1 MKKNLQKVM
10 SLLCVS
16 AMSLSM
22 IAGCGGGNNGGTTTT
37 ETPAATEEAST
48 EAPAAEE
55 TTEEATEEA
64 TETTEEATEEAGDET
79 AEATETT
86 ADGDSTPRNET
97 LYEAGQQWG
106 TINDWNP
113 MSANSNNGLALSAND
128 VARELVYETLFMFN
142 PLDGK
147 LYPLLGSEYNWNDD
161 QTELTI
167 KLNPDAKWSDGS
179 AFTAEDV
186 AYTYAT
192 HVKYQSSQGSDFSTY
207 IDAVEASDDTTVV
220 VKAKVAD
227 GKAVNPL
234 KVTSILNTMYMMQK
248 AYLQTVEERNGEDA
262 DKVKQDT
269 MEDLVHTGPYAPYIS
284 NDQKAVLQRDDN
296 YWGQAASMWGKLP
309 VPKYIAHTIYKDNA
323 AGQVALS
330 QGEVDV
336 CQQFITDVQNMWL
349 EDDLPI
355 STWLDEAPYGQCEAI
370 PSMFFNVERE
380 GLDQKEV
387 RRAIA
392 MAVDYE
398 QIIASAMSGQSPTFD
413 EYPRSVVGP
422 TDGERKYVD
431 FDAIADLQWKNA
443 DVDGANKLLDD
454 AGIVDGDGDGIRE
467 YNGKNLSFKAECPTG
482 WSDWNASMEIVAAA
496 GEKIGIDIQTYFP
509 EASSFYDDM
518 TTCNFDICMWSAPG
532 AGVMNPYSKGMF
544 YFSEEYAKLA
554 SNWSGNFGHYMN
566 DDAEAILEAIPTE
579 TDEAKLKEYYTE
591 LSRILLEECPA
602 VALMYR
608 PQLFYAVNESV
619 WTNFPAAD
627 DGRNIPPTDCTDGYG
642 IAALYDLELVE

>member
-1 MKKNLQKVM
+1 MKKNLRKVM

-16 AMSLSM
+16 AMTLSM
-22 IAGCGGGNNGGTTTT
+22 LAGCGGGSGTTTTT

-55 TTEEATEEA
+55 KAEEPAAEETA
-64 TETTEEATEEAGDET
+64 AEET
-79 AEATETT
+79 AEAPAEEAAAEETAST
-86 ADGDSTPRNET
+86 DDGSTPRNET
-97 LYEAGQQWG
+97 LYFAGQQWG

-113 MSANSNNGLALSAND
+113 MSANSNNGLAMAANEQS
-128 VARELVYETLFMFN
+128 RELVYETLFMFN
-142 PLDGK
+142 ALDGK
-147 LYPLLGSEYNWNDD
+147 LYPLLGSEYSWDD
-161 QTELTI
+161 AQTELTV
-167 KLNPDAKWSDGS
+167 KLNPDAKWSDGTQV
-179 AFTAEDV
+179 TAEDV
-186 AYTYAT
+186 KYTYDT
-192 HVKYQSSQGSDFSTY
+192 HVKYQSSTGADYSTY
-207 IDAVEASDDTTVV
+207 IDSFEAVDDGTVV
-220 VKAKVAD
+220 IKAKLGDD

-234 KVTSILNTMYMMQK
+234 KVTAFLNNVYIMQK

-262 DKVKQDT
+262 DAVKQDT
-269 MEDLVHTGPYAPYIS
+269 MEDLVHSGPYAPYIS
-284 NDQKAVLQRDDN
+284 NDQKAVIIRDDN
-296 YWGQAASMWGKLP
+296 YWGQAPSMWGKLP

-336 CQQFITDVQNMWL
+336 CQQFITDVQNLWL
-349 EDDLPI
+349 EDGLPI
-355 STWLDEAPYGQCEAI
+355 STWLDDAPYGACEVM
-370 PSMFFNVERE
+370 PSMFFNVEKP
-380 GLDQKEV
+380 GLDKKEV

-398 QIIASAMSGQSPTFD
+398 QIIASAMSGQSPTFAD
-413 EYPRSVVGP
+413 YPRSVVGP

-431 FDAIADLQWKNA
+431 FDAIADLQWTNA

-454 AGIVDGDGDGIRE
+454 AGIVDTDGDGIRE
-467 YNGKNLSFKAECPTG
+467 VDGTNLSFKAECPTG

-496 GEKIGIDIQTYFP
+496 GKNIGIDIQTYFP

-518 TTCNFDICMWSAPG
+518 TTCNFDICMWSTPG

-544 YFSEEYAKLA
+544 YFSEEYAKLP

-591 LSRILLEECPA
+591 LSRILLDECPA

-608 PQLFYAVNESV
+608 PSLFYAVNESV
-619 WTNFPAAD
+619 WTNYPAAD

-642 IAALYDLELVE
+642 IAALYDLELVQ

>member
-1 MKKNLQKVM
+1 M

-16 AMSLSM
+16 AMTLSM
-22 IAGCGGGNNGGTTTT
+22 LAGCGGGSDTTTTT
-37 ETPAATEEAST
+37 EAPAATEEAST

-55 TTEEATEEA
+55 TTEAAEETTE
-64 TETTEEATEEAGDET
+64 ETTEEAAEETTET
-79 AEATETT
+79 ASSDA
-86 ADGDSTPRNET
+86 DSTPRNET

-113 MSANSNNGLALSAND
+113 MSANSNNGLAMAANEQSR
-128 VARELVYETLFMFN
+128 VLVYETLFMFN
-142 PLDGK
+142 SLDGN
-147 LYPLLGSEYNWNDD
+147 LYPLLGTEYSWDD
-161 QTELTI
+161 AQTELTV
-167 KLNPDAKWSDGS
+167 KLNPDAKWSDGTQV
-179 AFTAEDV
+179 TAEDV
-186 AYTYAT
+186 KYTYDT
-192 HVKYQSSQGSDFSTY
+192 HVKYQSSTGADYSTY
-207 IDAVEASDDTTVV
+207 IDSFEAVDDGTVV
-220 VKAKVAD
+220 IKAKLGDD

-234 KVTSILNTMYMMQK
+234 KVTAFLNNVYIMQK

-262 DKVKQDT
+262 DAVKQDT
-269 MEDLVHTGPYAPYIS
+269 MEDMVHSGPYAPYIS
-284 NDQKAVLQRDDN
+284 NDQKAVIIRDDN
-296 YWGQAASMWGKLP
+296 YWGQAPSMWGKLP

-336 CQQFITDVQNMWL
+336 CQQFITDVQNLWL
-349 EDDLPI
+349 EDGLPI
-355 STWLDEAPYGQCEAI
+355 STWLDDAPYGACEVM
-370 PSMFFNVERE
+370 PSMFFNVERP
-380 GLDQKEV
+380 GLDKKEV

-398 QIIASAMSGQSPTFD
+398 QIIASAMSGQSPTFAD
-413 EYPRSVVGP
+413 YPRSVVGP

-431 FDAIADLQWKNA
+431 FDAIADLQWDNA
-443 DVDGANKLLDD
+443 DVDGANALLDE
-454 AGIVDGDGDGIRE
+454 AGIVDTDGDGIRE
-467 YNGKNLSFKAECPTG
+467 VDGTNLSFKAECPTG

-518 TTCNFDICMWSAPG
+518 TTCNFDICMWSTPG

-544 YFSEEYAKLA
+544 YFSEEYAKLP

-591 LSRILLEECPA
+591 LSRILLDECPA

-608 PQLFYAVNESV
+608 PSLFYAVNESV
-619 WTNFPAAD
+619 WTNYPAAD

-642 IAALYDLELVE
+642 IAALYDLELVQ

>member
-16 AMSLSM
+16 ALTMSM
-22 IAGCGGGNNGGTTTT
+22 MVGCGGSTSGDTTTT
-37 ETPAATEEAST
+37 EAPAATEEAST
-48 EAPAAEE
+48 EAPAEETAEETTEEAAEE

-64 TETTEEATEEAGDET
+64 TEEEAAEEDT
-79 AEATETT
+79 ASSD
-86 ADGDSTPRNET
+86 ADATPRNET

-113 MSANSNNGLALSAND
+113 MSANSNNGLAMAANEQ
-128 VARELVYETLFMFN
+128 ARELVYETLFMFN
-142 PLDGK
+142 ALDGK
-147 LYPLLGSEYNWNDD
+147 LYPLLGKEYSWNDD
-161 QTELTI
+161 QTELTVT
-167 KLNPDAKWSDGS
+167 LNPDAKWSDGTQV
-179 AFTAEDV
+179 TAEDV
-186 AYTYAT
+186 KYTYDT
-192 HVKYQSSQGSDFSTY
+192 HVKYQSSTGADFSTY
-207 IDAVEASDDTTVV
+207 IDSFEVVDDTTVV
-220 VKAKVAD
+220 IKAKTD
-227 GKAVNPL
+227 ENYNPL
-234 KVTSILNTMYMMQK
+234 KVSSFLNSCYIMQK

-262 DKVKQDT
+262 DAVKQDT
-269 MEDLVHTGPYAPYIS
+269 MEDMVHSGPYGPYIS
-284 NDQKAVLQRDDN
+284 NDQKAVIIRDDN

-336 CQQFITDVQNMWL
+336 CQQFITDVQNLWL
-349 EDDLPI
+349 EDQLPI
-355 STWLDEAPYGQCEAI
+355 STWLDDAPYGACEVM
-370 PSMFFNVERE
+370 PSMFFNVEKP
-380 GLDQKEV
+380 GLDKKEV

-398 QIIASAMSGQSPTFD
+398 QIIASAMSGQSPTFA

-431 FDAIADLQWKNA
+431 FDAIADLQWDNA

-454 AGIVDGDGDGIRE
+454 AGIVDTDGDGIRE
-467 YNGKNLSFKAECPTG
+467 VDGTNLSFKAECPTG

-496 GEKIGIDIQTYFP
+496 GKNIGIDIQTYFP

-518 TTCNFDICMWSAPG
+518 TTCNFDICMWSSPG
-532 AGVMNPYSKGMF
+532 AGMMNPYSKGMF
-544 YFSEEYAKLA
+544 YFSEEYAKLP

-566 DDAEAILEAIPTE
+566 DDAEKILKAIPTE

-591 LSRILLEECPA
+591 LSRILLDECPA

-608 PQLFYAVNESV
+608 PSLFYAVNESV
-619 WTNFPAAD
+619 WTNYPAAD

>member
-22 IAGCGGGNNGGTTTT
+22 LAGCGGSGSDTTTT
-37 ETPAATEEAST
+37 APAATEETAT

-55 TTEEATEEA
+55 TTDTAAEETAEDTAEEATEEA
-64 TETTEEATEEAGDET
+64 AEEEATEDT
-79 AEATETT
+79 ASASS
-86 ADGDSTPRNET
+86 DGESTPRNET

-113 MSANSNNGLALSAND
+113 MSANSNNGLALSANEQ
-128 VARELVYETLFMFN
+128 ARELVYETLFMFN
-142 PLDGK
+142 SLDGK
-147 LYPLLGSEYNWNDD
+147 LYPLLGSEYSWNDD
-161 QTELTI
+161 QSELTV

-179 AFTAEDV
+179 KFTADDV
-186 AYTYAT
+186 AYTFDT
-192 HVKYQSSQGSDFSTY
+192 HVKYQSSTGADFSTY
-207 IDAVEASDDTTVV
+207 IDSVEAVDEETVLIKANTT
-220 VKAKVAD
+220 D
-227 GKAVNPL
+227 NHNPL
-234 KVTSILNTMYMMQK
+234 KVTSFLNSVYMMQK

-262 DKVKQDT
+262 DAVKQDT
-269 MEDLVHTGPYAPYIS
+269 MEDLVHTGPYGPYIS
-284 NDQKAVLQRDDN
+284 NDQKAVLVRDDN

-336 CQQFITDVQNMWL
+336 CQQFITDVQNLWL

-355 STWLDEAPYGQCEAI
+355 STWLDDAPYGACEAI
-370 PSMFFNVERE
+370 PSMFFNVERP
-380 GLDQKEV
+380 GLDKKEV

-398 QIIASAMSGQSPTFD
+398 QIIASAMSGQSPTFE

-431 FDAIADLQWKNA
+431 FDAIEDLQWKNA

-454 AGIVDGDGDGIRE
+454 AGIVDTDGDGIRE
-467 YNGKNLSFKAECPTG
+467 VDGTNLSFKAECPTG

-496 GEKIGIDIQTYFP
+496 GQNIGIDIQTYFP
-509 EASSFYDDM
+509 EASSYYDDM

-532 AGVMNPYSKGMF
+532 AGMMNPYSKGMF

-566 DDAEAILEAIPTE
+566 DDAEAILKAIPTE

-591 LSRILLEECPA
+591 LSKILLDECPA

-619 WTNFPAAD
+619 WTNYPAAD

>member
-1 MKKNLQKVM
+1 MKKNLRKVM

-16 AMSLSM
+16 AMTLSM
-22 IAGCGGGNNGGTTTT
+22 LAGCGGGSDTTTTT
-37 ETPAATEEAST
+37 EAPAATEEAST

-55 TTEEATEEA
+55 TTEAAEETTE
-64 TETTEEATEEAGDET
+64 ETTEEAAEETTET
-79 AEATETT
+79 ASSDA
-86 ADGDSTPRNET
+86 DSTPRNET

-113 MSANSNNGLALSAND
+113 MSANSNNGLAMAANEQSR
-128 VARELVYETLFMFN
+128 VLVYETLFMFN
-142 PLDGK
+142 SLDGN
-147 LYPLLGSEYNWNDD
+147 LYPLLGTEYSWDD
-161 QTELTI
+161 AQTELTV
-167 KLNPDAKWSDGS
+167 KLNPDAKWSDGTQV
-179 AFTAEDV
+179 TAEDV
-186 AYTYAT
+186 KYTYDT
-192 HVKYQSSQGSDFSTY
+192 HVKYQSSTGADYSTY
-207 IDAVEASDDTTVV
+207 IDSFEAVDDGTVV
-220 VKAKVAD
+220 IKAKLGDD

-234 KVTSILNTMYMMQK
+234 KVTAFLNNVYIMQK

-262 DKVKQDT
+262 DAVKQDT
-269 MEDLVHTGPYAPYIS
+269 MEDMVHSGPYAPYIS
-284 NDQKAVLQRDDN
+284 NDQKAVIIRDDN
-296 YWGQAASMWGKLP
+296 YWGQAPSMWGKLP

-336 CQQFITDVQNMWL
+336 CQQFITDVQNLWL
-349 EDDLPI
+349 EDGLPI
-355 STWLDEAPYGQCEAI
+355 STWLDDAPYGACEVM
-370 PSMFFNVERE
+370 PSMFFNVERP
-380 GLDQKEV
+380 GLDKKEV

-398 QIIASAMSGQSPTFD
+398 QIIASAMSGQSPTFAD
-413 EYPRSVVGP
+413 YPRSVVGP

-431 FDAIADLQWKNA
+431 FDAIADLQWDNA
-443 DVDGANKLLDD
+443 DVDGANALLDE
-454 AGIVDGDGDGIRE
+454 AGIVDTDGDGIRE
-467 YNGKNLSFKAECPTG
+467 VDGTNLSFKAECPTG

-518 TTCNFDICMWSAPG
+518 TTCNFDICMWSTPG

-544 YFSEEYAKLA
+544 YFSEEYAKLP

-591 LSRILLEECPA
+591 LSRILLDECPA

-608 PQLFYAVNESV
+608 PSLFYAVNESV
-619 WTNFPAAD
+619 WTNYPAAD

-642 IAALYDLELVE
+642 IAALYDLELVQ

>member
-16 AMSLSM
+16 ALTMSM
-22 IAGCGGGNNGGTTTT
+22 MVGCGGSTSDTTTT
-37 ETPAATEEAST
+37 EAPAATEEAST
-48 EAPAAEE
+48 EAPAEETVEETTEEATEEAAEE
-55 TTEEATEEA
+55 TTEEATEE
-64 TETTEEATEEAGDET
+64 EATEDT
-79 AEATETT
+79 ASSD
-86 ADGDSTPRNET
+86 ADATPRNET

-113 MSANSNNGLALSAND
+113 MSANSNNGLAMAANEQ
-128 VARELVYETLFMFN
+128 ARELVYETLFMFN
-142 PLDGK
+142 SLDGK
-147 LYPLLGSEYNWNDD
+147 LYPLLGSEYSWNDD
-161 QTELTI
+161 QTELTVT
-167 KLNPDAKWSDGS
+167 LNPDAKWSDGTQ
-179 AFTAEDV
+179 FTAEDV
-186 AYTYAT
+186 AYTYDT
-192 HVKYQSSQGSDFSTY
+192 HVKYQSSTGADFSTY
-207 IDAVEASDDTTVV
+207 IDSIEAVDDTTVV
-220 VKAKVAD
+220 IKAKTGD
-227 GKAVNPL
+227 NFNPL
-234 KVTSILNTMYMMQK
+234 KVSSFLNSVYMMQK

-262 DKVKQDT
+262 DAVKQDT
-269 MEDLVHTGPYAPYIS
+269 MEDLVHTGPYGPYLS
-284 NDQKAVLQRDDN
+284 NDQKAVIIRDDN
-296 YWGQAASMWGKLP
+296 YWGQADSMWGKLP

-336 CQQFITDVQNMWL
+336 CQQFITDVQNLWL
-349 EDDLPI
+349 EDGLPI
-355 STWLDEAPYGQCEAI
+355 STWLDDAPYGACEAI
-370 PSMFFNVERE
+370 PSMFFNTERP
-380 GLDQKEV
+380 GLDKKEV

-398 QIIASAMSGQSPTFD
+398 QIIASAMSGQSPTFA

-431 FDAIADLQWKNA
+431 FDAIADLQWDNA

-454 AGIVDGDGDGIRE
+454 AGIVDTDGDGIRE
-467 YNGKNLSFKAECPTG
+467 VDGTNLSFKAECPTG

-496 GEKIGIDIQTYFP
+496 GQNIGIDIQTYFP
-509 EASSFYDDM
+509 EASSYYDDM

-532 AGVMNPYSKGMF
+532 AGMMNPYSKGMF
-544 YFSEEYAKLA
+544 YFSEEYAKLP

-566 DDAEAILEAIPTE
+566 DDAEKILKAIPTE
-579 TDEAKLKEYYTE
+579 TDESKLVEYYTE
-591 LSRILLEECPA
+591 LSKILLDECPA

-608 PQLFYAVNESV
+608 PSLFYAVNESV
-619 WTNFPAAD
+619 WTNYPAAD

>member
-16 AMSLSM
+16 ALSLSM
-22 IAGCGGGNNGGTTTT
+22 MAGCGGGNTGGTTTP
-37 ETPAATEEAST
+37 ETPAATEETST
-48 EAPAAEE
+48 EEAAAPEATEATEE
-55 TTEEATEEA
+55 ESTEEATEE
-64 TETTEEATEEAGDET
+64 EATEEEAAEET
-79 AEATETT
+79 ASS
-86 ADGDSTPRNET
+86 DGESTPRNET

-113 MSANSNNGLALSAND
+113 MSANSNNGLALSANES
-128 VARELVYETLFMFN
+128 ARELVYETLFMFN
-142 PLDGK
+142 ALDGK
-147 LYPLLGSEYNWNDD
+147 LYPLLGSEYSWNDD
-161 QTELTI
+161 QTELTVT
-167 KLNPDAKWSDGS
+167 LNADAKWSDGS
-179 AFTAEDV
+179 QFTAEDV
-186 AYTYAT
+186 AYTYDT
-192 HVKYQSSQGSDFSTY
+192 HVKYQSSQGSDFSTLL
-207 IDAVEASDDTTVV
+207 I
-220 VKAKVAD
+220 KAKVEN
-227 GKAVNPL
+227 GVAVNPL
-234 KVTSILNTMYMMQK
+234 KVTSMLNTMYMMQK

-296 YWGQAASMWGKLP
+296 YWGQASSMWGKLP

-336 CQQFITDVQNMWL
+336 CQQFITDVQNLWL

-355 STWLDEAPYGQCEAI
+355 STWLDDAPYGACEVM

-398 QIIASAMSGQSPTFD
+398 QIIASAMSGQSPTFA

-431 FDAIADLQWKNA
+431 FDAIADLQWDNA

-454 AGIVDGDGDGIRE
+454 AGIVDNDGDGIRE

-518 TTCNFDICMWSAPG
+518 TTCNFDICMWSSPA
-532 AGVMNPYSKGMF
+532 AGVMNPYSKAMF

-566 DDAEAILEAIPTE
+566 DDAEKILEAIPTE

-591 LSRILLEECPA
+591 LSKILLDECPA

-608 PQLFYAVNESV
+608 PSLFYAVNESV
-619 WTNFPAAD
+619 WTNYPSAD

-642 IAALYDLELVE
+642 IAGLYELELVE